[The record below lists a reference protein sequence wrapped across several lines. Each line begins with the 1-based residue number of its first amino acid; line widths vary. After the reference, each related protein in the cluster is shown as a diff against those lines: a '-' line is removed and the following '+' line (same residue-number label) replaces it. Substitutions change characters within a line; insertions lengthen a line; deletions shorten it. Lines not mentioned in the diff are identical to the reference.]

1 MGFEHPPYLQPAIR
15 DSGTGI
21 GIENIFDKT
30 DDRPWNNNF
39 STLNPGRSVYVS
51 LSVRF
56 KK

>member
-1 MGFEHPPYLQPAIR
+1 MGFEHRHTFNLQSVILEP
-15 DSGTGI
+15 GI

>member
-1 MGFEHPPYLQPAIR
+1 LNTRHTFNLQSVILEP
-15 DSGTGI
+15 GI

>member
-1 MGFEHPPYLQPAIR
+1 MGFEHPHTFNCQSVILEP
-15 DSGTGI
+15 GI

>member
-1 MGFEHPPYLQPAIR
+1 MGFEHRHTFNLKAIILEP
-15 DSGTGI
+15 GV
-21 GIENIFDKT
+21 GIENIFDKI

>member
-15 DSGTGI
+15 DFGPGI